1 MPHFIYLLAKRLQGK
16 EVLLGKRWTQG
27 INGANRLKDKMHSSR
42 SFSDGEV
49 TRATSLTQPVKK
61 CAARR
66 WRNQCCMFSTQFCF
80 FVCFFFCRNLRSDN
94 VKYRYLVFSQ
104 RRFTRVKLLIAF
116 LSSSKIIWKRKQ
128 YFRVLWLK
136 KKTMYFD
143 ISSRAFYQRHLL
155 SVSFVITG

>member
-49 TRATSLTQPVKK
+49 TRARSLTQPVKK

-66 WRNQCCMFSTQFCF
+66 WRNQCCTFSTQFCF
-80 FVCFFFCRNLRSDN
+80 FVRFFCRNLRSDN

-116 LSSSKIIWKRKQ
+116 LSSSTTIWKRKQ
-128 YFRVLWLK
+128 YFRVLCVK
-136 KKTMYFD
+136 KKKTTMYFD
-143 ISSRAFYQRHLL
+143 ISSRVF
-155 SVSFVITG
+155 